1 MKYRF
6 SNSKIH
12 LFVLKSHLFWNKR
25 LENLNN
31 LLQTIYYPKWISVNC
46 RESKNWREESIFYW
60 IFCLAQIYL
69 YFCFKTAVDQWSI
82 VLFLIRGSFT
92 ETWDPRVISL
102 DFVLL
107 KWGGNLGNYLS
118 SKKKKWHVIG
128 RQPASLN
135 HGFTRRASRRLSG
148 KISSLLSKA
157 NLGSGTEPRGLRLW
171 GWGFTLWVYQEPRPY
186 LVPGSAHLQG
196 PLPVHRSL
204 LLRVSVAHVCVEG

>member
-46 RESKNWREESIFYW
+46 RKSKNWREESIFYW

-118 SKKKKWHVIG
+118 SKKKKMTRYRKTACLPKPQLHPPG
-128 RQPASLN
+128 EQTPLRESQLPA
-135 HGFTRRASRRLSG
+135 F
-148 KISSLLSKA
+148 
-157 NLGSGTEPRGLRLW
+157 
-171 GWGFTLWVYQEPRPY
+171 
-186 LVPGSAHLQG
+186 
-196 PLPVHRSL
+196 
-204 LLRVSVAHVCVEG
+204 